1 MINPYEIIIAP
12 HLTEKSVALS
22 YGDPNIKDDEKI
34 VRKYTFLVKKTA
46 NKIQIKAAVEALYNE
61 GKKKK
66 DEGIEVTSVRTIKV
80 LGKKRRRGKSVGYEP
95 DRKKAVVTLKQ
106 GQMLE
111 DYGV

>member
-1 MINPYEIIIAP
+1 MTSPYDIILAP

-22 YGDPNIKDDEKI
+22 YGDPNIKDEDKI
-34 VRKYTFLVKKTA
+34 VRKYTFLVKKNA

-66 DEGIEVTSVRTIKV
+66 EGIEVTSVRTIKV

-106 GQMLE
+106 GQLLE